1 MIPNTVFTDFKP
13 STAINEILPLLDS
26 LLVNA
31 PQDPE
36 CQAELRKRI
45 KSLAHSEQFYH
56 RRVHL
61 LEQVQSRMRDPERTL
76 VCDVVANGLLLHGS
90 DGRLDERRYFAPA
103 NEAPAPTHQAHQAS
117 ADAAALRAHIERL
130 KRALETAEAALADI
144 GDADRE
150 PGDDVA
156 WCESRAAQALPEV
169 RQAIAH
175 IQSNDDMM
183 ASSFQWRVGL
193 WLVAC
198 FGEAISA
205 DKSERNHRFL
215 EEALELV
222 QACGC
227 SQQEAHQLV
236 DYVYGRP
243 VGERHQEAGGVMMT
257 LAALCRA
264 QGLEMMQCGEVELA
278 RVWTKVEQIRAKQ
291 AAKPK
296 GSPLPM

>member
-1 MIPNTVFTDFKP
+1 MSQNPPQTEFKA
-13 STAINEILPLLDS
+13 SGAVHEILPLLDS
-26 LLVNA
+26 LLAKA

-36 CQAELRKRI
+36 RQTELRKRI
-45 KSLAHSEQFYH
+45 RSLAHSEQFYH

-76 VCDVVANGLLLHGS
+76 VCDIVANGQLLHGS
-90 DGRLDERRYFAPA
+90 DGQLDEKRYFAPA
-103 NEAPAPTHQAHQAS
+103 NDLPAPTAQAS
-117 ADAAALRAHIERL
+117 PDTAALRAHIERL
-130 KRALETAEAALADI
+130 KSALETAEAALADI

-150 PGDDVA
+150 PGDDVD
-156 WCESRAAQALPEV
+156 WCEKRAAQALPEV
-169 RQAIAH
+169 RQALSH
-175 IQSNDDMM
+175 IVSSNDVLT
-183 ASSFQWRVGL
+183 SSFQWRVSL

-198 FGEAISA
+198 FGDAISR
-205 DKSERNHRFL
+205 DKPERNHRFL

-227 SQQEAHQLV
+227 SRQEAHQLV

-243 VGERHQEAGGVMMT
+243 VGERHQEVGGVMTT

>member
-1 MIPNTVFTDFKP
+1 MTNPTRP
-13 STAINEILPLLDS
+13 AQGARL
-26 LLVNA
+26 
-31 PQDPE
+31 Q
-36 CQAELRKRI
+36 
-45 KSLAHSEQFYH
+45 
-56 RRVHL
+56 
-61 LEQVQSRMRDPERTL
+61 
-76 VCDVVANGLLLHGS
+76 
-90 DGRLDERRYFAPA
+90 LDEKRYFAPA
-103 NEAPAPTHQAHQAS
+103 NDLPAPTAQAS
-117 ADAAALRAHIERL
+117 PDTAALRAHIERL
-130 KRALETAEAALADI
+130 KSALETAEAALADI

-150 PGDDVA
+150 PGDDVD
-156 WCESRAAQALPEV
+156 WCEKRAAQALPEV
-169 RQAIAH
+169 RQALSH
-175 IQSNDDMM
+175 IVSSNDVLT
-183 ASSFQWRVGL
+183 SSFQWRVSL

-198 FGEAISA
+198 FGDAISR
-205 DKSERNHRFL
+205 DKPERNHRFL

-227 SQQEAHQLV
+227 SRQEAHQLV

-243 VGERHQEAGGVMMT
+243 VGERHQEVGGVMTT